1 MTTAHTHLV
10 ECAPRVAGVFVGKK
24 KSVILLTS
32 FHLTHLN
39 SACQEMEVI
48 SEGAAVRLLP
58 SDTVWQSLPRYS
70 TFTSSFSSV

>member
-1 MTTAHTHLV
+1 MTTAHTPCRV
-10 ECAPRVAGVFVGKK
+10 WVAGVFVGKK
-24 KSVILLTS
+24 TSVILLTS

-58 SDTVWQSLPRYS
+58 SDTVWQPLPRYS